1 MIDNITELRKRI
13 RRPLGTGGPNGEFI
27 GEDSDDLIDEWANK
41 SYRELLHRYAFREK
55 EFVGRLTLT
64 AGRRDYP
71 MPNPHDGLRQ
81 IDILHPVSL
90 QHTTLLP
97 MSVTKYTDVWNESV
111 DAYGYP
117 THYVRENCKYY
128 LWPTPREEYVITLRY
143 WGILADLSTENSTI
157 DIPDIWWE
165 PIELGAIKRGF
176 QAHGDYQRANI
187 NSKLQAEML
196 TNMTTIQTKEEED
209 YHTAGLEVL
218 GRDYD
223 QSLG

>member
-1 MIDNITELRKRI
+1 MIDNLTELRKRI
-13 RRPLGTGGPNGEFI
+13 RRPLGTGGPLGEFI
-27 GEDSDDLIDEWANK
+27 DEDPDDLVDEWANK

-55 EFVGRLTLT
+55 ELVGRLTLT

-81 IDILHPVSL
+81 IDIVHPTSE
-90 QHTTLLP
+90 QHTTLLA
-97 MSVTKYTDVWNESV
+97 MSLTDYTNKWNETTS
-111 DAYGYP
+111 ARGYP

-128 LWPTPREEYVITLRY
+128 LWPTPDQAYVITLRY
-143 WGILADLSTENSTI
+143 WGILADLSTTNLTI

-176 QAHGDYQRANI
+176 QAHGDYQRASI

-196 TNMTTIQTKEEED
+196 TNMTTIQTREEED
-209 YHTAGLEVL
+209 YHVAGLEVI

-223 QSLG
+223 QNY